1 MNGVPR
7 PMSDTTIQKIPDRP
21 PGAPAT
27 TSERLRQGLRP
38 LAYRLQ
44 RIGRSVYRRVM
55 RKPRTVAES
64 PNLLPLLIR
73 VLAGFSNYDGDV
85 HAEEIDSSLDFL
97 RHDYP
102 ETVYSELQGQ
112 FRQALN
118 ERPDLDGMAANLA
131 AQLPPDRKILL
142 GIQLYD
148 LISRAGQRPDQV
160 LKYYSF
166 MSRLGMGAQAIDIV
180 YQLNAPD
187 APDAATTPSSASP
200 LETLSIG
207 PEGSNAD
214 VTFRDFAFDD
224 RLVIYRFHDLVLL
237 KNLSTRPLALEG
249 RTLVRGTFGRLYA
262 GQRVVVNER
271 VLSHQDLVAYFNA
284 KKNVA
289 VPVVFLAVDRNDEVA
304 INRARTRD
312 SALEIRF
319 GLRVDVTPLR
329 DIKATLNG
337 TPLRKGEKMT
347 ASLED
352 RIVFHNDTELFLMD
366 LRRRARAM
374 GGRFQLSASKS
385 EYLVSNNPSLLSED
399 DILLSPGTGGEVLL
413 KIICDYDRMEGQ
425 LEVLEASRPIMVG
438 DQLVRN
444 IAPLKDGDLVVIDAG
459 QSLRC
464 DFSERIIEEERN
476 VIRTLEVR
484 DLGHRFSKAQQ
495 AFDGISFTVE
505 RGEMV
510 CIMGASGSGKSSLLL
525 SLAGHLKAQRGQ
537 VLLNGRSLYETHD
550 ELKKYISYIPQDDAV
565 DEQLT
570 IAENLSV
577 AAALR
582 SPHLTKRD
590 RARRIDGKLAELGLT
605 ERRNSIVGSPVKKS
619 LSGGERKRL
628 NIGLDMIGL
637 ADIYLFDE
645 PTSGLSSKDS
655 EHVVEIIRGMAHNK
669 IVLVTIHQ
677 PSAKI
682 FQMFQKVVL
691 LDKGGRLV
699 FFGTPNETLEYFAQ
713 AGQRQQFGTVA
724 PAPLH
729 ASDATRPEFIFDVL
743 ETPLRDFSGDIIYE
757 ENPRGQLVPARRFTP
772 EFWRD
777 KYESHRLLR
786 EMRSVPMKRSTN
798 AVVLPAA
805 GAPERIKEPI
815 RWREEFTIFRT
826 LLRRAFLSKM
836 RNRVNL
842 MLTAVLSPGLAAL
855 TAFVLRY
862 SESGEYDFATAYHIA
877 TYVFIGLTV
886 SMFFGL
892 TNSVNDILRD
902 RVILQRE
909 RNLQLRLPYYIAS
922 KIIVLAV
929 FALIQS
935 VLFVFVGNLILEV
948 RGMFWPYLVFM
959 SLTALSGVAI
969 GLYVSS
975 VFSDAITAVNI
986 LPLILIP
993 QIIMSG
999 ALIKF
1004 EDMNRHLDFFQTMS
1018 RWSSRQTPE
1027 KAKQK
1032 AEKMESRLHV
1042 PTICQLMPMRWS
1054 YEALVV
1060 AQAKF
1065 NPLTERQE
1073 AIQARINRLAP
1084 RAAAKLTKEQ
1094 DELLE
1099 TDKELLAALS
1109 GLEGRAP
1116 SSVDRRLKQIDR
1128 LAGKPLNGQP
1138 VFPPDPA
1145 FKVGEGITAESLY
1158 VNQKISDMVSKAEME
1173 QVDYRSERDRNV
1185 FFSPVKFIFGRP
1197 VHVMAVNAAVLL
1209 GITLSALVLLFFTL
1223 WRQLRKM

>member
-1 MNGVPR
+1 
-7 PMSDTTIQKIPDRP
+7 MSDSSLSRLNAP
-21 PGAPAT
+21 PPR
-27 TSERLRQGLRP
+27 SERLRQAMRP
-38 LAYRLQ
+38 LAYKLQ
-44 RIGRSVYRRVM
+44 RLGRSFYRRIL

-73 VLAGFSNYDGDV
+73 VLAGFTNYDGDV
-85 HAEEIDSSLDFL
+85 HEDEIDSALDFL

-102 ETVYSELQGQ
+102 ETVYSELQAQ
-112 FRQALN
+112 FRQALA

-160 LKYYSF
+160 AKYYSF

-187 APDAATTPSSASP
+187 SPDAGAAPASASP
-200 LETLSIG
+200 LEALSVG
-207 PEGSNAD
+207 PEGAPAD
-214 VTFRDFAFDD
+214 VTFRDFAPDD
-224 RLVIYRFHDLVLL
+224 RLAVYRFHDLLLL
-237 KNLSTRPLALEG
+237 KNLSPRPLVLEG
-249 RTLVRGTFGRLYA
+249 RTLFRGAFGRLYP
-262 GQRVVVNER
+262 GQRVVVGER
-271 VLSHQDLVAYFNA
+271 VLSHADLVAYFNA

-319 GLRVDVTPLR
+319 GLRVDVTALR
-329 DIKATLNG
+329 DLNATLNG
-337 TPLRKGEKMT
+337 QALTKGASVT
-347 ASLED
+347 AALED
-352 RIVFHNDTELFLMD
+352 KIVFQNDTELLLSD

-385 EYLVSNNPSLLSED
+385 EYLVSNNPSLLGED

-413 KIICDYDRMEGQ
+413 KIKCDYDRKEGQ

-438 DQLVRN
+438 ETLVRN
-444 IAPLKDGDLVVIDAG
+444 FAPLRDGDLVVIDAD

-464 DFSERIIEEERN
+464 DFTERILEEERN

-484 DLGHRFSKAQQ
+484 DVGHNFSKSQQ
-495 AFDGISFTVE
+495 AFDGISFAVE

-510 CIMGASGSGKSSLLL
+510 CVMGASGSGKSSLLL
-525 SLAGHLKAQRGQ
+525 ALAGHLRPQRGQ
-537 VLLNGRSLYETHD
+537 VLLNGKSLYED
-550 ELKKYISYIPQDDAV
+550 IDGLKKFISYIPQDDAV

-570 IAENLSV
+570 IAENLAI

-582 SPHLTKRD
+582 SPHLNRRD
-590 RARRIDGKLAELGLT
+590 RDRRIDGKLAELGLA

-655 EHVVEIIRGMAHNK
+655 EHVIEIIRGMSHNK

-677 PSAKI
+677 PSSKI

-699 FFGTPNETLEYFAQ
+699 FFGTPQETLAYFAAADHQQQYGVSLGGCQ
-713 AGQRQQFGTVA
+713 ACGT
-724 PAPLH
+724 
-729 ASDATRPEFIFDVL
+729 TRPEFIFDVL

-757 ENPRGQLVPARRFTP
+757 ENQRGQLVPARRFTP
-772 EFWRD
+772 DFWRD

-786 EMRSVPMKRSTN
+786 EMRSVPLKRSTN
-798 AVVLPAA
+798 AVPLPLPTATT
-805 GAPERIKEPI
+805 ERPRDPI
-815 RWREEFTIFRT
+815 RWREEFTVFRT
-826 LLRRAFLSKM
+826 LLKRAFLAKM

-842 MLTAVLSPGLAAL
+842 LLTAVLSPGLAAL
-855 TAFVLRY
+855 TGFVLRY
-862 SESGEYDFATAYHIA
+862 SESGSYDFASAFHIA
-877 TYVFIGLTV
+877 TYIFIGLTV

-909 RNLQLRLPYYIAS
+909 RNLQLRPAYYIAS
-922 KIIVLAV
+922 KVLVLAL
-929 FALIQS
+929 FALLQCL
-935 VLFVFVGNLILEV
+935 LFVVVGNLILEV
-948 RGMFWPYLVFM
+948 RGMFLPYLVFM
-959 SLTALSGVAI
+959 SLTAFCGVAI
-969 GLYVSS
+969 GLYISS
-975 VFSDAITAVNI
+975 VFTDAIAAVNI

-1004 EDMNRHLDFFQTMS
+1004 EDMNRHLDFFQTLT
-1018 RWSSRQTPE
+1018 RWNARQPVE
-1027 KAKQK
+1027 KQK
-1032 AEKMESRLHV
+1032 GKPVTDKFDSRLHV
-1042 PTICQLMPMRWS
+1042 PFICQLMPMRWS

-1065 NPLTERQE
+1065 NPLTSRQE
-1073 AIQARINRLAP
+1073 AIQARINALA
-1084 RAAAKLTKEQ
+1084 RSSAKLTKEQ
-1094 DELLE
+1094 VELLE

-1109 GLEGRAP
+1109 GLEGRVAG
-1116 SSVDRRLKQIDR
+1116 SVDRRLRRIDA
-1128 LAGKPLNGQP
+1128 LGGKPLGGEPIFPHDPMFQAGQG
-1138 VFPPDPA
+1138 V
-1145 FKVGEGITAESLY
+1145 TAESLY
-1158 VNQKISDMVSKAEME
+1158 VNQKISDMVAKSEME
-1173 QVDYRSERDRNV
+1173 QVDYRVGRDRNV
-1185 FFSPVKFIFGRP
+1185 FFSPVKNYFGRAF
-1197 VHVMAVNAAVLL
+1197 HVLTINIAVLG
-1209 GITLSALVLLFFTL
+1209 GICVIFLLLLWWSL
-1223 WRQLRKM
+1223 WRQSKKI